1 MSRSVSLSGK
11 RDCGRI
17 KSQNEGRTGRFR
29 REVAFHMPG
38 KEGKTMNQRERNRA
52 LKLYFEE
59 GREAEEI
66 AELLGREPGEIEE
79 ALGDPEA
86 LDRYRKKSEAIKVRA
101 QIRVNKSAERAA
113 RRQAELLESEEKG
126 GTPTVRQ
133 RAAKDI
139 LDRAGVRLEK
149 EGRGEIT
156 IRFIS
161 GVPQLGMPRRQ
172 EERND
177 D

>member
-1 MSRSVSLSGK
+1 M
-11 RDCGRI
+11 
-17 KSQNEGRTGRFR
+17 
-29 REVAFHMPG
+29 
-38 KEGKTMNQRERNRA
+38 MNQREKYQAQR
-52 LKLYFEE
+52 LYFEE
-59 GREAEEI
+59 GREVEEI
-66 AELLGREPGEIEE
+66 TAMLDREPGEIEE

-101 QIRVNKSAERAA
+101 QIRVNQSAERAA
-113 RRQAELLESEEKG
+113 RRQAELLETEEKG

-156 IRFIS
+156 IRFVS
-161 GVPQLGMPRRQ
+161 GVPELGMPHRQ